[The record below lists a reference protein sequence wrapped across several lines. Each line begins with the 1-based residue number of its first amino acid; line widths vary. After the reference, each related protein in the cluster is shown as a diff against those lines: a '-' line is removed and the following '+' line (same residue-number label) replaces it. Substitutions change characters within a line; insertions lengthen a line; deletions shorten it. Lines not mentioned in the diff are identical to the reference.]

1 MADTAS
7 TPAAHIERLAEVV
20 ALPIGRWDPAARL
33 IYCNTPYL
41 QWAGRSREALLGRSL
56 AELYG
61 EAAWNAAQPA
71 FEQAFLRGETSS
83 YERLLTHPPH
93 SPRWARMQVFP
104 DVEEGV
110 VASVFTIAT
119 DIHEDVVAREALIA
133 ARVRLDRFTENIP
146 NPLIYL
152 DRDGVIRFANKAYR
166 EACGK
171 PAEAIVDHHLRTV
184 RGEAVWQEHLP
195 YLERALA
202 GETVNYSRLVDGL
215 THGPRWLRTS
225 FVPDFDHDGT
235 VLGLYTV
242 TIDVHD
248 LTIAQEQLRR
258 SVERDAL
265 TDVLSRRAMMARIDG
280 VLAEALSAPVAL
292 YFVDLDGFKS
302 VNDEFGHGE
311 GDELLVRVGAA
322 LQASVRA
329 EDAVGRF
336 GGDEFLV
343 LAAVHD
349 ASGADAL
356 ARHLLA
362 AIRNITTSGPLA
374 GRVSAS
380 VGYALAPANATQ
392 AIRLLQCADEAMY
405 AAKRQGKN
413 RVMPYAALAA
423 GRSSES

>member
-1 MADTAS
+1 MPDPQP

-20 ALPIGRWDPAARL
+20 ALPIGRWDTAARL
-33 IYCNTPYL
+33 IYCNSPYV
-41 QWAGRSREALLGRSL
+41 QWAGRSRDQLLGRSL

-61 EAAWNAAQPA
+61 EAAWNAARPA
-71 FEQAFLRGETSS
+71 FEHAFSRGETSS

-93 SPRWARMQVFP
+93 PPRWARMQVFP
-104 DVEEGV
+104 DIENGV

-119 DIHEDVVAREALIA
+119 DIHEDVLAREALIA

-166 EACGK
+166 DACGK

-184 RGEAVWQEHLP
+184 RGDAVWQEHLP

-202 GETVNYSRLVDGL
+202 GETVHYSRLVDGL

-225 FVPDFDHDGT
+225 FVPDFDDDGA

-280 VLAEALSAPVAL
+280 VLADALQAPVAL

-322 LQASVRA
+322 LQASVRV

-343 LAAVHD
+343 LAEVRD
-349 ASGADAL
+349 AAGAEAL
-356 ARHLLA
+356 AQHLLA
-362 AIRNITTSGPLA
+362 AIRNVTALA

-380 VGYALAPANATQ
+380 VGYALAPGDATQ
-392 AIRLLQCADEAMY
+392 AIKLLQCADEAMY

-413 RVMPYAALAA
+413 RVKSFA
-423 GRSSES
+423 GLTQAR